1 MMRTDELVVVE
12 EGKDSL
18 QQMKDDIM
26 ENNAYHI
33 IVLNLQRRVGTRT
46 RWQTASSTRRR
57 STSSSS

>member
-1 MMRTDELVVVE
+1 MED
-12 EGKDSL
+12 GKDSL

-33 IVLNLQRRVGTRT
+33 IVLNLQRRVGSGIPR
-46 RWQTASSTRRR
+46 QTASLTMQR